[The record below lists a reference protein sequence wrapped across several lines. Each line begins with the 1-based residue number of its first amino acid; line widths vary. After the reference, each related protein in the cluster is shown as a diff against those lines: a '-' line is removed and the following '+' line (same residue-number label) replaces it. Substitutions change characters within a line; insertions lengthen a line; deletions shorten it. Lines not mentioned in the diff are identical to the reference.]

1 MKAFVTGGTGFTGRR
16 VVRRL
21 IERGYDVTC
30 LVRRPETAADLVN
43 LEATLVKGDIT
54 APESMRQ
61 GMAGADVVFH
71 TAAWCELGLTPIA
84 AERMARVNIDGTE
97 NVLGLAVELGV
108 PKIVYTSTMA
118 VLGDTHCA
126 VVDETYRRDSPFQS
140 AYDRTKYWA
149 HQVAQRYIDQGAP
162 VVIVMPSAIYGPGD
176 PHPIARLI
184 RLMLRRRLP
193 IVPGAD
199 TGIAAAHVEDVAE
212 GHILAAEKGTIGQS
226 YILGGDLLTV
236 GDALQIIA
244 RMAGVPAPLLLL
256 HSNVMRP
263 LRPLASWLEQR
274 FPLPEMLSSET
285 MHTLGCTW
293 MVTSA
298 KAERE
303 LGYTHRSIEEGMAE
317 TISWEAAQLR
327 KQTTP
332 ASTRRGT
339 VALLVMTA
347 TLLVISVIFF
357 RGRRNRTQN

>member
-1 MKAFVTGGTGFTGRR
+1 MKAFVTGGTGFVGRH

-30 LVRRPETAADLVN
+30 LVRRPETAADLQK
-43 LEATLVKGDIT
+43 LGATLVKGDIT

-61 GMAGADVVFH
+61 GMAGADVVLH
-71 TAAWCELGLTPIA
+71 IAAWCELGLTHIA

-97 NVLGLAVELGV
+97 NVLGMAVELGV
-108 PKIVYTSTMA
+108 PRIVYTSTMA
-118 VLGDTHCA
+118 ALGDTHSA
-126 VVDETYRRDSPFQS
+126 VVDETYHRDSPFQS

-162 VVIVMPSAIYGPGD
+162 VVIVMPSAVYGPGD
-176 PHPIARLI
+176 PHPMATLI

-193 IVPGAD
+193 VVPGAD
-199 TGIAAAHVEDVAE
+199 TGFTAAYVEDVAE
-212 GHILAAEKGTIGQS
+212 GHILAAAKGAIGES
-226 YILGGDLLTV
+226 YILGGDMLTV

-244 RMAGVPAPLLLL
+244 RMAGVPAPLLFLG
-256 HSNVMRP
+256 SDVMHP
-263 LRPLASWLEQR
+263 LRPVASWLEQR
-274 FPLPEMLSSET
+274 FPLPAPLSSE
-285 MHTLGCTW
+285 MMRTLGCTW

-327 KQTTP
+327 KQALPGPTHQGSA
-332 ASTRRGT
+332 ASI
-339 VALLVMTA
+339 ALVA
-347 TLLVISVIFF
+347 TLLVISVILL
-357 RGRRNRTQN
+357 RGRRDRT